1 MVPGSGLYFC
11 SVYKSILE
19 WIFYWLGI
27 ECGGNTDRLQCAKR
41 PAVGCLQT
49 TYRRA
54 YRQHTTGL
62 QDTGPSSSVQGP
74 YWISTRGLQHLH
86 MVSLLSL
93 QDAYRALTGSYRI
106 PSGSLVDPHMVT
118 RGSSQDPYSTTAV
131 SLLDLD
137 RIPTVSQ

>member
-1 MVPGSGLYFC
+1 MAHSGRSAQVPILREELQGSNSKGSSGSPSWGASFSAPLGSIRLAYKIRGHPLLYRAPTG
-11 SVYKSILE
+11 S
-19 WIFYWLGI
+19 
-27 ECGGNTDRLQCAKR
+27 LQ
-41 PAVGCLQT
+41 
-49 TYRRA
+49 
-54 YRQHTTGL
+54 
-62 QDTGPSSSVQGP
+62 
-74 YWISTRGLQHLH
+74 WGLQHLH

-137 RIPTVSQ
+137 RIPTGSQ